1 MQIFKNP
8 QLLANR
14 LLLVVCLML
23 PWLNPFTS
31 APSTSVIPL
40 LLSWML
46 AACALL
52 LVVDEAPA
60 YVNSNFKTAIPTATV
75 ASTAGFIFALSSIFS
90 RLFQH
95 VSENK
100 WGLFLLLWFLASAV
114 TVPEVID
121 RALTAGVI
129 ASITCVW
136 ITMQIGKRAANS
148 DNGLLR
154 WLLVAWLLAALISSA
169 LALLQYLDM
178 ARELTPWVNQPRT
191 GDAFANLRQRN
202 QFASLTSIGLVAL
215 LGLVATARSISK
227 LHLAMMWCALALLSA
242 GLACSVSRT
251 GAVQWLMVV
260 ALVLVWTWKDRK
272 NVHPVLMQIAIGA
285 PLLVILW
292 SLVLP
297 WVALQLNGVM
307 GASLLMRVTGQTQD
321 YAACGGRRVLWSNAL
336 QMLTQHPWQGWGLGE
351 TDFAHYSTDYQTER
365 FCDLLDN
372 AHNFP
377 LHMALELGLPF
388 ALASC
393 MFAALWVF
401 KRINLRNVTNAQR
414 IAFALLLVVGLHSML
429 EYPLWYGPFQMTL
442 GLALG
447 LWSASARSNVNSNA
461 NLKPNPSPIT
471 RQAETG
477 PSNSISQQLFPML
490 ISCVLFLACLYAA
503 WDYNRVAQIYR
514 QPDKRDAAY
523 RDNPMQAASQSWLF
537 KNQVDF
543 ARLMTQSI
551 TQENAQVTYDL
562 AMRVLHYSPEPRV
575 VERAVECL
583 RLLGKDLEAEMLAS
597 RIPIITPHK

>member
-31 APSTSVIPL
+31 APSTSAIPL

-60 YVNSNFKTAIPTATV
+60 YVNSNFKVAIPTATV
-75 ASTAGFIFALSSIFS
+75 ASTAGFNLALTSIFS
-90 RLFQH
+90 RLFPH

-100 WGLFLLLWFLASAV
+100 WGLLLLLWFLVSALA
-114 TVPEVID
+114 VPEVID
-121 RALTAGVI
+121 RALTAGVL

-136 ITMQIGKRAANS
+136 ITIQIGKRAANS
-148 DNGLLR
+148 DNGLLHC
-154 WLLVAWLLAALISSA
+154 LLVAWLLAALISSA
-169 LALLQYLDM
+169 LAVLQYLDM
-178 ARELTPWVNQPRT
+178 ARELTPWVNQPRA

-215 LGLVATARSISK
+215 LGLVTAARSISK

-251 GAVQWLMVV
+251 GAVQWLLVV
-260 ALVLVWTWKDRK
+260 ALVLFWSWRYRK
-272 NVHPVLMQIAIGA
+272 NAHPVLMQMAIGA
-285 PLLVILW
+285 PLLVIVW
-292 SLVLP
+292 SLALP
-297 WVALQLNGVM
+297 WIALQLNGVM
-307 GASLLMRVTGQTQD
+307 GASLLLRVAGQVQD

-336 QMLTQHPWQGWGLGE
+336 QMLAQHPWQGWGLGE
-351 TDFAHYSTDYQTER
+351 TDFAHYSTDYQSER

-377 LHMALELGLPF
+377 LHLALELGLPF

-393 MFAALWVF
+393 TFAVHWVF
-401 KRINLRNVTNAQR
+401 KRINLRNLTNPQR
-414 IAFALLLVVGLHSML
+414 IAFTLLLVLGLHSML

-447 LWSASARSNVNSNA
+447 LWSASARSNS
-461 NLKPNPSPIT
+461 NLKPNLSPIT
-471 RQAETG
+471 RQAETE
-477 PSNSISQQLFPML
+477 PSNSVRQQLLPML

-551 TQENAQVTYDL
+551 TQENAQATFDL
-562 AMRVLHYSPEPRV
+562 SMRVLHYSPEPRV
-575 VERAVECL
+575 IERAVESL
-583 RLLGKDLEAEMLAS
+583 RLLGRDRETEKLAS

>member
-1 MQIFKNP
+1 MQIFKNT

-60 YVNSNFKTAIPTATV
+60 YVNSNFKVAIPTATV
-75 ASTAGFIFALSSIFS
+75 ASTAGFNLALTSIFS
-90 RLFQH
+90 RLFPH

-100 WGLFLLLWFLASAV
+100 WGLLLLLWFLVSALA
-114 TVPEVID
+114 VPEVID
-121 RALTAGVI
+121 RALTAGVL

-136 ITMQIGKRAANS
+136 ITIQIGKRAANS
-148 DNGLLR
+148 DNGLLHC
-154 WLLVAWLLAALISSA
+154 LLVAWLLAALISSA
-169 LALLQYLDM
+169 LAVLQYLDM
-178 ARELTPWVNQPRT
+178 ARELTPWVNQPRA

-215 LGLVATARSISK
+215 LGLVATVQSISK
-227 LHLAMMWCALALLSA
+227 RYLAMAWCALILLAA

-251 GAVQWLMVV
+251 GAMQWLLVV
-260 ALVLVWTWKDRK
+260 ALVLVWAWKDRK
-272 NVHPVLMQIAIGA
+272 HAHPVLLQFAIVA
-285 PLLVILW
+285 PLLVVLW

-297 WVALQLNGVM
+297 WIALQLNGVM
-307 GASLLMRVTGQTQD
+307 GASLLLRVSGQTQD

-336 QMLTQHPWQGWGLGE
+336 QMLAQHPWQGWGLGE
-351 TDFAHYSTDYQTER
+351 TDFAHYSTDYQSER

-377 LHMALELGLPF
+377 LHLALEFGLPF

-393 MFAALWVF
+393 LFAVHWVF
-401 KRINLRNVTNAQR
+401 KRVNLRNLTNPQR
-414 IAFALLLVVGLHSML
+414 IAFTLLLVLGLHSML

-447 LWSASARSNVNSNA
+447 LWSASARSNANA
-461 NLKPNPSPIT
+461 NPSQTT
-471 RQAETG
+471 RQAETE
-477 PSNSISQQLFPML
+477 PSNSVRQQLLPML

-551 TQENAQVTYDL
+551 TQENAQATFDL
-562 AMRVLHYSPEPRV
+562 SMRVLHYSPEPRV
-575 VERAVECL
+575 IERAVESL
-583 RLLGKDLEAEMLAS
+583 RLLGKDLEAEKLAS
-597 RIPIITPHK
+597 RIPIITPKK

>member
-46 AACALL
+46 VACALL
-52 LVVDEAPA
+52 LVVDEVPA
-60 YVNSNFKTAIPTATV
+60 LQV
-75 ASTAGFIFALSSIFS
+75 GFQS
-90 RLFQH
+90 
-95 VSENK
+95 K
-100 WGLFLLLWFLASAV
+100 WGLLLLLWFVVSAL

-121 RALTAGVI
+121 RALTAGVL
-129 ASITCVW
+129 AGITCVW
-136 ITMQIGKRAANS
+136 IAMQIGKRAANR
-148 DNGLLR
+148 DNDLLR
-154 WLLVAWLLAALISSA
+154 WLLVAWLLAALISSV
-169 LALLQYLDM
+169 LAILQYLDM
-178 ARELTPWVNQPRT
+178 TRELSPWVNQPRT

-215 LGLVATARSISK
+215 LGLVTTARSISK
-227 LHLAMMWCALALLSA
+227 RYLAMAWCALVLLAA

-251 GAVQWLMVV
+251 GAMQWLLVV
-260 ALVLVWTWKDRK
+260 ALVLVWAWKDRK
-272 NVHPVLMQIAIGA
+272 HARPVLLQLAIGA

-297 WVALQLNGVM
+297 WVALQINGVM
-307 GASLLMRVTGQTQD
+307 GASLLLRVAGQAQD

-336 QMLTQHPWQGWGLGE
+336 QMLAQHPWRGWGLGE
-351 TDFAHYSTDYQTER
+351 TDFAHYSTDYQSER

-377 LHMALELGLPF
+377 LHLALEFGLPF
-388 ALASC
+388 ALVSC
-393 MFAALWVF
+393 VFALHWIYKQA
-401 KRINLRNVTNAQR
+401 NLQDLTNAKR
-414 IAFALLLVVGLHSML
+414 IAFALLLVLGLHSML
-429 EYPLWYGPFQMTL
+429 EYPLWYGPFQLTL

-447 LWSASARSNVNSNA
+447 LWAGSARSKSIPI
-461 NLKPNPSPIT
+461 LKPAESEPVKST
-471 RQAETG
+471 RQ
-477 PSNSISQQLFPML
+477 QLLPML
-490 ISCVLFLACLYAA
+490 ICSALFLACLYAA

-523 RDNPMQAASQSWLF
+523 RDNPMQAASHSWLF

-543 ARLMTQSI
+543 ARLMTQTI
-551 TQENAQVTYDL
+551 TQENAQATYDL
-562 AMRVLHYSPEPRV
+562 STRVLHYSPEPRV
-575 VERAVECL
+575 VERAAQSL
-583 RLLGKDLEAEMLAS
+583 RLLGREVEAEKLAI
-597 RIPIITPHK
+597 RIPSITPNK

>member
-60 YVNSNFKTAIPTATV
+60 YANTNFKTAIPTATA
-75 ASTAGFIFALSSIFS
+75 ASTAGFIFALTSIFS

-154 WLLVAWLLAALISSA
+154 WLLVAWLLAALISSG
-169 LALLQYLDM
+169 LAVLQYLDM
-178 ARELTPWVNQPRT
+178 ARELTPWVNQPRA

-215 LGLVATARSISK
+215 LGLVTAARSISK

-251 GAVQWLMVV
+251 GAVQWLLVV
-260 ALVLVWTWKDRK
+260 ALVLFWSWRYRK
-272 NVHPVLMQIAIGA
+272 NAHPVLMQMAIGA
-285 PLLVILW
+285 PLLVIVW
-292 SLVLP
+292 SLALP
-297 WVALQLNGVM
+297 WIALQLNGVM
-307 GASLLMRVTGQTQD
+307 GASLLLRVAGQVQD

-336 QMLTQHPWQGWGLGE
+336 QMLAQHPWQGWGLGE
-351 TDFAHYSTDYQTER
+351 TDFAHYSTDYQSER

-377 LHMALELGLPF
+377 LHLALELGLPF

-393 MFAALWVF
+393 TFAVHWVF
-401 KRINLRNVTNAQR
+401 KRINLRNLTNPQR
-414 IAFALLLVVGLHSML
+414 IAFTLLLVIGLHSML

-447 LWSASARSNVNSNA
+447 LWSASARSNS
-461 NLKPNPSPIT
+461 NLKPNLSPIT
-471 RQAETG
+471 RQAETE
-477 PSNSISQQLFPML
+477 PSNSVRQQLLPML

-551 TQENAQVTYDL
+551 TQENAQATFDL
-562 AMRVLHYSPEPRV
+562 SMRVLHYSPEPRV
-575 VERAVECL
+575 IERAVESL
-583 RLLGKDLEAEMLAS
+583 RLLGRDRETEKLAS

>member
-1 MQIFKNP
+1 MQIFKIP

-46 AACALL
+46 AGCALL

-60 YVNSNFKTAIPTATV
+60 YVNSNLKTAIPTATV
-75 ASTAGFIFALSSIFS
+75 ASTAGFIFALTSIFR
-90 RLFQH
+90 RLFQR

-100 WGLFLLLWFLASAV
+100 WGLLLLLWFLVSAL

-121 RALTAGVI
+121 RALTAGAL

-148 DNGLLR
+148 DNGLLHC
-154 WLLVAWLLAALISSA
+154 LLVAWLLAALISSA
-169 LALLQYLDM
+169 LAILQYLDM
-178 ARELTPWVNQPRT
+178 ARELTPWVNQPRA

-242 GLACSVSRT
+242 GLACSLSRT

-260 ALVLVWTWKDRK
+260 AVVLFWAWKDRK
-272 NVHPVLMQIAIGA
+272 NAHPVLIQIAIGA
-285 PLLVILW
+285 PLLVVLW

-297 WVALQLNGVM
+297 WIALQLNGVM
-307 GASLLMRVTGQTQD
+307 GASLLLRVTGQTQD

-336 QMLTQHPWQGWGLGE
+336 QMLAQHPWQGWGLGE
-351 TDFAHYSTDYQTER
+351 TDFAHYGTDYQGER

-377 LHMALELGLPF
+377 LHLALEFGLPF

-393 MFAALWVF
+393 MFAAHWIF
-401 KRINLRNVTNAQR
+401 KRANLRDLTDAQCT
-414 IAFALLLVVGLHSML
+414 AFALLLVLGLHSML

-447 LWSASARSNVNSNA
+447 LWSASARSNANA
-461 NLKPNPSPIT
+461 NANANPSQTT
-471 RQAETG
+471 RQAETE
-477 PSNSISQQLFPML
+477 PSNSVRQQLLPML

-551 TQENAQVTYDL
+551 TQENAQTTYDL

-575 VERAVECL
+575 VERIVQSL
-583 RLLGKDLEAEMLAS
+583 RVLGKEQEAKKLSSRKEAYMLN
-597 RIPIITPHK
+597 K

>member
-1 MQIFKNP
+1 MNENLGMQIFKSP

-31 APSTSVIPL
+31 APSSSVIPL

-46 AACALL
+46 VACALL
-52 LVVDEAPA
+52 LVVDEVPA
-60 YVNSNFKTAIPTATV
+60 
-75 ASTAGFIFALSSIFS
+75 
-90 RLFQH
+90 FQ
-95 VSENK
+95 VDFQNK
-100 WGLFLLLWFLASAV
+100 WGLLLLLWFVVSAL
-114 TVPEVID
+114 TIPEVID
-121 RALTAGVI
+121 RALTAGVS
-129 ASITCVW
+129 AGITCVW
-136 ITMQIGKRAANS
+136 IAMQIGKRAANS

-154 WLLVAWLLAALISSA
+154 WLLVAWLFAALISSV
-169 LALLQYLDM
+169 LAVLQYLDM
-178 ARELTPWVNQPRT
+178 AREFTPWVNQPRT

-215 LGLVATARSISK
+215 LGLVATVQSISK
-227 LHLAMMWCALALLSA
+227 RYLALAWCALIVLAA

-251 GAVQWLMVV
+251 GAMQWLLVV
-260 ALVLVWTWKDRK
+260 ALVLVWVWKDRK
-272 NVHPVLMQIAIGA
+272 HAHPVLLQLAIGA

-307 GASLLMRVTGQTQD
+307 GASLLLRVTGQAQD
-321 YAACGGRRVLWSNAL
+321 YAACGGRRVLWSNVL
-336 QMLTQHPWQGWGLGE
+336 QMLAQHPWQGWGLGE
-351 TDFAHYSTDYQTER
+351 TDFAHFSTDYQSER

-377 LHMALELGLPF
+377 LHLALEFGLPF
-388 ALASC
+388 ALVSC
-393 MFAALWVF
+393 VF
-401 KRINLRNVTNAQR
+401 IVYWIYKQANLRNFTNAQC
-414 IAFALLLVVGLHSML
+414 IAFALLLVLGLHSML

-447 LWSASARSNVNSNA
+447 LWSASARSNSS
-461 NLKPNPSPIT
+461 LKPNQSLLT
-471 RQAETG
+471 RQAELE
-477 PSNSISQQLFPML
+477 PSKSTRQQLLPML
-490 ISCVLFLACLYAA
+490 ICSALFLACLYAA

-543 ARLMTQSI
+543 ARLMTQNI
-551 TQENAQVTYDL
+551 THENAQSTYDL
-562 AMRVLHYSPEPRV
+562 ATRVLHYSPEPRV
-575 VERAVECL
+575 AERAVESL
-583 RLLGKDLEAEMLAS
+583 RLLGRDVEAEKLAN
-597 RIPIITPHK
+597 RIPSITPHK